1 MRYWKKEIFWFIKQK
16 KSKAIFD
23 FLYLKGNES
32 LNKEMFDGLRFNLDE
47 LSKKDKDELK
57 KFVEF

>member
-1 MRYWKKEIFWFIKQK
+1 MKEGDFLIYKAK